1 MSFDQ
6 TIRCLCLGLCCLA
19 TPACGVEGFEID
31 ELGDL
36 AVEAIPGELAVVLD
50 EPAQHAVSAIE
61 LYWQGKADT
70 AAEGRLPF
78 FAARPADD
86 PEAWISQRDFYTRP
100 GNSDALETV
109 VYLDGPGMPTVATL
123 RVPVT
128 ADELEALEELEVM
141 LQVTA
146 CEHPLADECVAGFHL
161 LLIVELY
168 RSAHDE
174 VTLHPMGVPR
184 AARQRERLVFAL
196 ANGLGQPIFPD
207 YAGESFSLQGESMV
221 FNMRGFTC
229 GTVRRFSTALAAGE
243 HRLVGEPYYIT
254 GTLPLREGEH
264 IYRFLYRMAEDELVC
279 VEGGCVLKR
288 TRFRATARFFV
299 Q

>member
-6 TIRCLCLGLCCLA
+6 MIRCLCLGLCCLA
-19 TPACGVEGFEID
+19 TLACGVEGFEID

-36 AVEAIPGELAVVLD
+36 AAEAIPGQLMVMLD
-50 EPAQHAVSAIE
+50 EPAQHAVTAIE
-61 LYWQGKADT
+61 LYWHGDADA

-86 PEAWISQRDFYTRP
+86 PEAWISQRDFHTRP
-100 GNSDALETV
+100 GDSDALETV
-109 VYLDGPGMPTVATL
+109 VYLDGRGAPAVVTL

-128 ADELEALEELEVM
+128 ADEIETLEELELA

-146 CEHPLADECVAGFHL
+146 CERRPADECVAGFHL
-161 LLIVELY
+161 LLIVDLC

-184 AARQRERLVFAL
+184 AARKRERLVFAL

-221 FNMRGFTC
+221 FNMRGLTC
-229 GTVRRFSTALAAGE
+229 GTVQRFSTALAGGE

-254 GTLPLREGEH
+254 GVLPLREGEH
-264 IYRFLYRMAEDELVC
+264 LYRFLYRMAEDEIVC
-279 VEGGCVLKR
+279 VEGGCALKR
-288 TRFRATARFFV
+288 THFRATARFSV
-299 Q
+299 R